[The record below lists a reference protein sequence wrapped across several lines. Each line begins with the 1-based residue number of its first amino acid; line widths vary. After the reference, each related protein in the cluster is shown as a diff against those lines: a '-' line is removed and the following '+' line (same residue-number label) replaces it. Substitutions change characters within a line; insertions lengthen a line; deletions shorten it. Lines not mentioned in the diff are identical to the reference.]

1 VLIRENTIVFW
12 AGGADE
18 SSIAEAVQY
27 CRDNSLTNADAAVK
41 RSEDAVY
48 VILKKDVE
56 WP

>member
-1 VLIRENTIVFW
+1 MIRENTIVFW